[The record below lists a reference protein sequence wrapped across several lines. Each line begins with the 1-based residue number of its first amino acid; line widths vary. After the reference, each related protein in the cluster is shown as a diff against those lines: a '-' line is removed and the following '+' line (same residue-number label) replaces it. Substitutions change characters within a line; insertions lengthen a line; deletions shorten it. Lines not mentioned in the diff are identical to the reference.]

1 MASQRCD
8 GWRHQSWLSPFVLAV
23 VFFPAVM
30 QSGSSWSCKGGDTT
44 LAELAV
50 LVDGENQVAFERLGR
65 SYEFSVPSSAS
76 EAVLRAIP
84 NDPGAQVWINV
95 YSNSASTN
103 AMAGVIGGGEATVPL
118 EPGLNAIRVSVKAPR
133 GASGLYEIR
142 LHVEAGLATA
152 AWRDSEVLAYPT
164 DAWGFDDA
172 AGHANGHAFVL
183 WAELVGQDW
192 ELRTRRFSPDDGW
205 QAPELVNRARFL
217 QLDGHVAVGAR
228 GDAIAVWRNGSE
240 VWARLYTPEE
250 GWRAAELIEFETGW
264 ASSPQAV
271 IDAQGN
277 VLVVWVM
284 QDACWLNRYT
294 PDGGWENAAPLA
306 QGWEPHLA
314 GNDGGDALVVW
325 AASEA
330 DSSSVWVRRYDPV
343 AGWGE
348 PQLLS
353 GNQRELFAYSVNA
366 AMGADGSAMVAWHQ
380 NEPTPDG
387 SVRSRVWASR
397 QSKGSAWEPPQ
408 LVESYELD
416 SIGEEDA
423 PAVAMDPQGNAFV
436 AWMQWEEDRQPTYTQ
451 RRADVRANLYRT
463 GLGWGDAAIVAPRS
477 RFHWFS
483 DPPAVRAV
491 QLVVDDF
498 GNALAVWEHDAPIG
512 PGYYANR
519 IWYNVFRP
527 TMGWSEPRVVSEPG
541 DFEQDF
547 QYLPALIPDSP
558 GAAKVFWVE
567 QRGSAFSFRTS
578 RFEPYSPP

>member
-1 MASQRCD
+1 MGSQRCD
-8 GWRHQSWLSPFVLAV
+8 DSPSQSWLSPFVLAV
-23 VFFPAVM
+23 VFFPSVM

-50 LVDGENQVAFERLGR
+50 LVDGENQLPFERLGR
-65 SYEFSVPSSAS
+65 SYEVSVPSSVS

-84 NDPGAQVWINV
+84 NDPGSQVWINV
-95 YSNSASTN
+95 YSDSASVN
-103 AMAGVIGGGEATVPL
+103 AMAGVIGGGEAAVPL
-118 EPGLNAIRVSVKAPR
+118 EPGLNTIRVSVKAPR

-142 LHVEAGLATA
+142 LHVEAGLAIA
-152 AWRDSEVLAYPT
+152 AWQDSEVLAYPT

-192 ELRTRRFSPDDGW
+192 ELWAGRFSPDGGW
-205 QAPELVNRARFL
+205 QAPELVSRASAL

-240 VWARLYTPEE
+240 VRASLYAPEQ
-250 GWRAAELIEFETGW
+250 GWRAAELIELETGW

-271 IDAQGN
+271 IDTHGN

-284 QDACWLNRYT
+284 QDACWFNRYT
-294 PDGGWENAAPLA
+294 PDGGWGNAAPLA
-306 QGWEPHLA
+306 QGWEPRLA
-314 GNDGGDALVVW
+314 GNDAGDALVVW
-325 AASEA
+325 AVSEA
-330 DSSSVWVRRYDPV
+330 DSSTLWARRYDPA
-343 AGWGE
+343 AGWDE
-348 PQLLS
+348 PEILS
-353 GNQRELFAYSVNA
+353 QHGPELFAYSPNA

-416 SIGEEDA
+416 SIGDEDA
-423 PAVAMDPQGNAFV
+423 PAVAVDAQGNAFV
-436 AWMQWEEDRQPTYTQ
+436 AWMQWEEDRQPSYTQ
-451 RRADVRANLYRT
+451 RRADVRANRYRM
-463 GLGWGDAAIVAPRS
+463 GLGWAEAAIVAPGSGFRS
-477 RFHWFS
+477 FS
-483 DPPAVRAV
+483 DPPTVRAV

-527 TMGWSEPRVVSEPG
+527 AMGWSEPRVVSEPG
-541 DFEQDF
+541 DFEQDL
-547 QYLPALIPDSP
+547 QYLPALIPASP
-558 GAAKVFWVE
+558 GTAKVFWIE
-567 QRGSAFSFRTS
+567 TRGSALSFRTS
-578 RFEPYSPP
+578 RFEPPSPP